1 MNDPLETTTKKEP
14 KLSLVITLTV
24 IALLCVA
31 VTGGIAL
38 RDMFH

>member
-1 MNDPLETTTKKEP
+1 MDDENEAKKEP
-14 KLSLVITLTV
+14 RISVVITLTV

-31 VTGGIAL
+31 VTGAIAL